1 VKLAVGTAQFG
12 LSYGVS
18 NAGGKTQPEEI
29 RRILDIM
36 RGNGLDVLDTAPA
49 YGDAEAVLGI
59 QLGGGDKPKIV
70 TKTPP
75 IRKQALTAE
84 HVRYIRE
91 CFVRSL
97 GNLGVQSVY
106 ALLVHHVEDVL
117 VPGGEAL
124 LELLRSLKADGLV
137 RKIGVS
143 AYDARQIEA
152 ATDRFGTID
161 IVQVPVSIVD
171 QRLIASGHLDRLSRS
186 GTEIHARSIFLQGL
200 LLMQPSQV
208 PEDLGRIRELL
219 GTLAE
224 DAASQRTTVAHYAV
238 QFVKS
243 LESVHHMIVGVNDAA
258 QLLANIL
265 AYREPLGSTPDYS
278 RFACHDEQLLNPSTW
293 KVH

>member
-1 VKLAVGTAQFG
+1 VKLAVGTVQFG
-12 LSYGVS
+12 QAYGVS
-18 NAGGKTQPEEI
+18 NAAGRTPADEV

-36 RGNGLDVLDTAPA
+36 RGNGLDLLDTAPA
-49 YGDAEAVLGI
+49 YGDAEAVLGSL
-59 QLGGGDKPKIV
+59 LGGEDKPKIV

-75 IRKQALTAE
+75 IRKQVLTVE
-84 HVRYIRE
+84 HVRYVRE

-97 GNLGVQSVY
+97 GNLGVPSVY
-106 ALLVHHVEDVL
+106 ALLVHHVDDVI

-137 RKIGVS
+137 GKIGVS

-152 ATDRFGTID
+152 ATDRFGTLD
-161 IVQVPVSIVD
+161 IIQVPVSILD
-171 QRLIASGHLDRLSRS
+171 QRLIASGHLARLSGS

-208 PEDLGRIRELL
+208 PEGLDRIRELL
-219 GTLAE
+219 RILAE
-224 DAASQRTTVAHYAV
+224 DAARQGTTVAHYAV

-243 LESVHHMIVGVNDAA
+243 LESVHRMIVGVNDAA
-258 QLLANIL
+258 QLLANIS

-293 KVH
+293 KVQ